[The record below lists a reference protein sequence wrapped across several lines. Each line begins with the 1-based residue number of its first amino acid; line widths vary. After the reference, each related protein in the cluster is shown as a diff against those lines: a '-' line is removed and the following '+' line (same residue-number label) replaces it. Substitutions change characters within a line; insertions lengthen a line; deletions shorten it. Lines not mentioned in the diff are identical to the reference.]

1 MIQIEGLRA
10 VQRNNGGRIAGSFL
24 DRRSTHSG
32 PPRTDLERNQRIAEA
47 RADGER
53 LASIGKRYGVSRERV
68 RQITKALGVGK
79 PPPKVSAQQL
89 RWATK
94 RESAKL
100 FTGTDF
106 DRAEVL
112 RLTGWADEGTDL
124 GLCDRLY
131 REYKLIRCGL
141 YVRCA
146 RCEKFKPFTEHLPGY
161 MNSQHYLACKPCN
174 AARARK
180 WYETHDWPAPGP
192 NQALYGRRAQLKKAG
207 RLDEMPPLDVPYT
220 AKTHPESM
228 RQYWANMEP
237 AQKAAR
243 IEKMVARS
251 QEGRAAWWESLT
263 LEQKSAY
270 FDKIRS
276 GARRWSESLT
286 EEQRKEHGE
295 QIAAGRAKAAAQRHG
310 GAV

>member
-10 VQRNNGGRIAGSFL
+10 VQRKNGGRIAGSFL

-32 PPRTDLERNQRIAEA
+32 PPRSELERNQRIAEA

-53 LASIGKRYGVSRERV
+53 LASIGRRYGVSRERV

-79 PPPKVSAQQL
+79 PPPKVSAQHL

-94 RESAKL
+94 RELAKL
-100 FTGTDF
+100 FTGTAF
-106 DRAEVL
+106 DRADIM
-112 RLTGWADEGTDL
+112 RIAGWDGEPTDL
-124 GLCDRLY
+124 DLCDRLY
-131 REYKLIRCGL
+131 REYKLIRCGF

-192 NQALYGRRAQLKKAG
+192 NQALYSRRAQLKKAG
-207 RLDEMPPLDVPYT
+207 RIDEMPPLDVPYT

-228 RQYWANMEP
+228 RQYWAKMDP
-237 AQKAAR
+237 AQKTARIQHMAAR
-243 IEKMVARS
+243 AKDGW
-251 QEGRAAWWESLT
+251 QAWRDSLT
-263 LEQKSAY
+263 PEQYAEWK
-270 FDKIRS
+270 RRVRV
-276 GARRWSESLT
+276 GA
-286 EEQRKEHGE
+286 
-295 QIAAGRAKAAAQRHG
+295 AAGRAANAAKRHG
-310 GAV
+310 GAA